1 VDILTTAYD
10 RFSASPFELFKKMF
24 GLMLLTFDIFKHY
37 SVLWYHNL
45 ESIIETFGKTRCSE
59 IMYAETHNHSSCN
72 AEFYKA

>member
-10 RFSASPFELFKKMF
+10 RFSASPFELFKKNVRF
-24 GLMLLTFDIFKHY
+24 DAFDIFKHY